1 MRLLKARA
9 QHLMYQITNQL
20 QKIGFSINLIS
31 TIIERNNYQRKF
43 NTKEYFCILLV
54 AQDLDLIVSDRT
66 YKIPGGNS
74 VFIGPQKDVEIGDAY
89 GNEIYVIAFSAG
101 FYDKSS
107 KDSLFLNSQVFFN
120 CNSEIFVAPYFG
132 NHTYNQVILIE
143 RLLKF
148 QNKDETLY
156 ISAAHNAIEGLI
168 LDANLHIEDYHVE
181 KDERLGYVSYVNRF
195 RILLQ
200 RDFKSAKKVS
210 HYSDELKIS
219 VRRLTEMTEYVYGKS
234 AKQLIIEK
242 VKIECEKAIK
252 FSNFTMSEIAFDLGF
267 NDEGNFSN
275 FVKKHTGKKP
285 SEMREMSA

>member
-1 MRLLKARA
+1 
-9 QHLMYQITNQL
+9 MYQITNQL
-20 QKIGFSINLIS
+20 HKIGFSINLIS
-31 TIIERNNYQRKF
+31 SIIKRNNYQKQF
-43 NTKEYFCILLV
+43 NTREFFCILLT
-54 AQDLDLIVSDRT
+54 AQDLNLIVSGRA
-66 YKIPGGNS
+66 YEISSGNA
-74 VFIGPQKDVEIGDAY
+74 VFIGPQKDVEIDNAFGK
-89 GNEIYVIAFSAG
+89 EIYVIAFSSG

-120 CNSEIFVAPYFG
+120 SQSEIFIAPYFG
-132 NHTYNQVILIE
+132 NNEYNQIVLVE

-148 QNKDETLY
+148 QNKDESLY

-168 LDANLHIEDYHVE
+168 LDAYLHVE
-181 KDERLGYVSYVNRF
+181 NHHIDKDERMEYVSYVNRF

-200 RDFKSAKKVS
+200 RDFKIAKKVS
-210 HYSDELKIS
+210 HYADELKIS

-275 FVKKHTGKKP
+275 FVKKHSGKKP
-285 SEMREMSA
+285 SEMREISA

>member
-1 MRLLKARA
+1 
-9 QHLMYQITNQL
+9 MYQITNQL
-20 QKIGFSINLIS
+20 QKIGFSISMIS
-31 TIIERNNYQRKF
+31 SIIKRNNYQKQF
-43 NTKEYFCILLV
+43 NTKEYFCILLT
-54 AQDLDLIVSDRT
+54 AQDLELTVSGRS
-66 YKIPGGNS
+66 YNIIGGNA
-74 VFIGPQKDVEIGDAY
+74 VFIGPQKDVEIENAFGK
-89 GNEIYVIAFSAG
+89 EIYVIAFSSG

-120 CNSEIFVAPYFG
+120 SYSEIFIAPYFG
-132 NHTYNQVILIE
+132 NNKYNQIVLVE

-148 QNKDETLY
+148 QNKDESLY

-168 LDANLHIEDYHVE
+168 LDAYLHVENQHIE
-181 KDERLGYVSYVNRF
+181 KDERMEYVSYVNRF
-195 RILLQ
+195 RVLLQ
-200 RDFKSAKKVS
+200 RDFKIAKKVS
-210 HYSDELKIS
+210 HYADELKIS

-252 FSNFTMSEIAFDLGF
+252 FSNLTMSEIAFDLGF

-285 SEMREMSA
+285 SEMREVPA

>member
-1 MRLLKARA
+1 
-9 QHLMYQITNQL
+9 MYQITNQL
-20 QKIGFSINLIS
+20 HKIGFSISLIS
-31 TIIERNNYQRKF
+31 SIIKRNNYQRQF
-43 NTKEYFCILLV
+43 NTQEFFCILLT
-54 AQDLDLIVSDRT
+54 AQDLDIVVSNRA
-66 YKIPGGNS
+66 YRISGGNA
-74 VFIGPQKDVEIGDAY
+74 VFIGPQKDVEIDNAFGK
-89 GNEIYVIAFSAG
+89 EIYVIAFSAG

-120 CNSEIFVAPYFG
+120 SQSEIFIAPYFG
-132 NHTYNQVILIE
+132 NNKYNQIILVE

-148 QNKDETLY
+148 QSKDESLY

-168 LDANLHIEDYHVE
+168 LDAYLHVENHHVE
-181 KDERLGYVSYVNRF
+181 KDERMEYVSYVNRF

-200 RDFKSAKKVS
+200 RDFKIAKKVS
-210 HYSDELKIS
+210 HYAEELKIS

-285 SEMREMSA
+285 SEMREISA

>member
-1 MRLLKARA
+1 
-9 QHLMYQITNQL
+9 MYQITNQL
-20 QKIGFSINLIS
+20 QKIGFSISMIS
-31 TIIERNNYQRKF
+31 SIIKRNNYQKQF
-43 NTKEYFCILLV
+43 NTKEYFCILLT
-54 AQDLDLIVSDRT
+54 AQDLKLTVSGRS
-66 YKIPGGNS
+66 YNIIGGNA
-74 VFIGPQKDVEIGDAY
+74 VFIGPQKDVEIENAFGK
-89 GNEIYVIAFSAG
+89 EIYVIAFSSG

-120 CNSEIFVAPYFG
+120 SYSEIFVAPYFG
-132 NHTYNQVILIE
+132 NNKYNQIVLVE

-148 QNKDETLY
+148 QNKDESLY

-168 LDANLHIEDYHVE
+168 LDAYLHVENQHIE
-181 KDERLGYVSYVNRF
+181 KDERMEYVSYVNRF
-195 RILLQ
+195 RVLLQ
-200 RDFKSAKKVS
+200 RDFKIAKKVS
-210 HYSDELKIS
+210 HYADELKIS

-252 FSNFTMSEIAFDLGF
+252 FSNLTMSEIAFDLGF

-285 SEMREMSA
+285 SEMREVPA